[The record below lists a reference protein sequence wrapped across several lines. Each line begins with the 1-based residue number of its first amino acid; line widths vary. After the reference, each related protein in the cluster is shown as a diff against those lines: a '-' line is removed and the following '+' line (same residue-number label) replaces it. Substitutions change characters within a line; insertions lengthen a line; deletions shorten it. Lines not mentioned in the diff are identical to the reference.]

1 MNTSTIGRPLCAVA
15 FLGLVLSTA
24 LQAEPAT
31 GDPWA
36 KVPALSTACYSA
48 DDPVDA
54 KLAAARH
61 AVEAEHAK
69 QDAIND
75 RLAAAQ
81 RDADP
86 MELAQRMTQ
95 AMMNDPQ
102 NAQKYM
108 EAMQSMHDTM
118 PTEAPE
124 ILEKEN
130 QMQAESETLMK
141 RYQEALRQ
149 AYGPG
154 IARWGALK
162 KKLGIAADSP
172 HPGEAGVPDWA
183 WTEWYAILREW
194 DHAYVTTCAQWW
206 GSGGQVQAFMKRYKD
221 WLVQERIPHYETID
235 QQTAATLAMMGTG
248 VEQYRSEATFIGVE
262 DYIKLGQ
269 GLWARR
275 TAMPRC
281 PGGTCDRNRAI
292 FAEQ

>member
-108 EAMQSMHDTM
+108 AAMQSMGDTM

-130 QMQAESETLMK
+130 QMQAESETLVK
-141 RYQEALRQ
+141 RYQEALKQ

-162 KKLGIAADSP
+162 RKLGIPADSP

-183 WTEWYAILREW
+183 WTEWDAILREW
-194 DHAYVTTCAQWW
+194 DRAYVANCAQWW
-206 GSGGQVQAFMKRYKD
+206 ADGGQAQAFMKRYKD

-235 QQTAATLAMMGTG
+235 QQKAETFAMMGKD
-248 VEQYRSEATFIGVE
+248 VAQYRSEAAFIGVE
-262 DYIKLGQ
+262 DYIKLAQ
-269 GLWARR
+269 GLWSHRME
-275 TAMPRC
+275 MPRC

-292 FAEQ
+292 FAE